1 MYATLLLLTVLFSW
15 QSLFCKLFSDN
26 AKCKDKAAIPIVF
39 TVLYGGFIAVS
50 TFCIAGF
57 RFAPSSE
64 SLILGAINGVM
75 LFLYNLSLIKASS
88 QGSYAFTMIA
98 ALFGGCSLPLITQA
112 VLWDERLSLVQWI
125 GIAVMFISFVVI
137 NSDSLSLKGA
147 KKSFFAWCACLF
159 LANGCYGSLMGSH
172 QMLLPNLEQKEMII
186 VTFTVAALIAISYL
200 AFTQKKETFNCFKV
214 GKKSGIFG
222 AICVVVA
229 SVAANLLLYLLANMS
244 VSIVNV
250 VTNGGTLLLSIIYAF
265 ILFREKPSFI
275 KVCGMVLSLGGI
287 VLLSL

>member
-1 MYATLLLLTVLFSW
+1 MYATLLFLTVLFSW

-26 AKCKDKAAIPIVF
+26 AKCKDKAAIPILF
-39 TVLYGGFIAVS
+39 TVLYGGFIAIS
-50 TFCIAGF
+50 TFCVAGF
-57 RFAPSSE
+57 RFSPSSE
-64 SLILGAINGVM
+64 TLSLGAINGVM

-112 VLWDERLSLVQWI
+112 VLWGERLSSVQWI
-125 GIAVMFISFVVI
+125 GIVVMFISFIVI
-137 NSDSLSLKGA
+137 NADSLSLKGA
-147 KKSFFAWCACLF
+147 KKTFFAWCACLF

-172 QMLLPNLEQKEMII
+172 QQILPNLEQKEMII
-186 VTFTVAALIAISYL
+186 VTFVVAAAIAF
-200 AFTQKKETFNCFKV
+200 AFLGITQKKETFNCFKV
-214 GKKSGIFG
+214 GKKSGIYG

-265 ILFREKPSFI
+265 ILFREKPSFM
-275 KVCGMVLSLGGI
+275 KACGMVLSLGGI

>member
-26 AKCKDKAAIPIVF
+26 AKCRDKAAIPIVF

-50 TFCIAGF
+50 TFCVAGF
-57 RFAPSSE
+57 RFVPSTE
-64 SLILGAINGVM
+64 TLILGAINGVM

-125 GIAVMFISFVVI
+125 GIAVMLVSFIAI
-137 NSDSLSLKGA
+137 NGDSISLKGV

-172 QMLLPNLEQKEMII
+172 QMMLPNLEQKEMII

-200 AFTQKKETFNCFKV
+200 AFTQKKETLACFKV
-214 GKKSGIFG
+214 GKKSGIYG

-229 SVAANLLLYLLANMS
+229 SLAANLLLYLLANMS

-250 VTNGGTLLLSIIYAF
+250 VTNGGTLLLSIVYAV
-265 ILFREKPSFI
+265 ILFREKPSKLKMF
-275 KVCGMVLSLGGI
+275 GMALALAGI

>member
-1 MYATLLLLTVLFSW
+1 MYATLLFLTVLFSW

-26 AKCKDKAAIPIVF
+26 AKCKDKAAIPILF
-39 TVLYGGFIAVS
+39 TVLYGGFIAIS
-50 TFCIAGF
+50 TFCVAGF
-57 RFAPSSE
+57 RFSPSSE
-64 SLILGAINGVM
+64 TLILGAINGVM

-112 VLWDERLSLVQWI
+112 VLWGERLSSVQWI
-125 GIAVMFISFVVI
+125 GIVVMFISFIVI
-137 NSDSLSLKGA
+137 NADSLSLKGA
-147 KKSFFAWCACLF
+147 KKTFFAWCACLF

-172 QMLLPNLEQKEMII
+172 QQILPNLEQKEMII
-186 VTFTVAALIAISYL
+186 VTFVVAAAIAF
-200 AFTQKKETFNCFKV
+200 AFLGITQKKETFNCFKV
-214 GKKSGIFG
+214 GKKSGIYG

-265 ILFREKPSFI
+265 ILFREKPSFM
-275 KVCGMVLSLGGI
+275 KACGMVLSLGGI